1 KLKAKRRK
9 AACLFSR
16 ARLAAKSKRS
26 SWFSL
31 SGLGETQ
38 GLTFSVDKNWKIS
51 QSFLAGLSN

>member
-1 KLKAKRRK
+1 LCKLKAKRRK

-38 GLTFSVDKNWKIS
+38 GLTFSIVKTGKFHKIFGGS
-51 QSFLAGLSN
+51 L